1 MIVETA
7 DFDYEQR
14 LVDRI
19 ALKEI
24 IRALPYRQKDVILRR
39 YVHGETLDEVGGRHD
54 ITRERTRQVEIQAL
68 KKLKEFARRR
78 RRPLPQPAPPP
89 PPKPAKPVVKKPP
102 EDKRAIFERELQA
115 LRRAI
120 HNPYADYQVPQ
131 PQPAPTPQ
139 PSPAPFWSRPY
150 VPPPPPLYKFAQH
163 ELEAI
168 AAEALKQFLN
178 IRRPA
183 YVGTPYLGE
192 QASGVRFPRVG
203 GEVLRAVEAL
213 ANEIPLHAQL
223 SARRLDIP
231 PDADGASWA
240 TPEVALRVTHHPQ
253 SDMMFFHVTWT

>member
-7 DFDYEQR
+7 DYDYEQR

-24 IRALPYRQKDVILRR
+24 VRALPYRQKDVILRR
-39 YVHGETLDEVGGRHD
+39 YVHGETLEEVGGRHD
-54 ITRERTRQVEIQAL
+54 VTRERARQIELQAL
-68 KKLKEFARRR
+68 KRLKEFARRR
-78 RRPLPQPAPPP
+78 RRPLPLPTAPPA
-89 PPKPAKPVVKKPP
+89 PKPAKPVIQKPP
-102 EDKRAIFERELQA
+102 EDKKAIFARELRS

-120 HNPYADYQVPQ
+120 PEPRPAPPQ
-131 PQPAPTPQ
+131 PQPP
-139 PSPAPFWSRPY
+139 PFWSRPY

-163 ELEAI
+163 ELETI
-168 AAEALKQFLN
+168 AADALKQFLN

-192 QASGVRFPRVG
+192 RASGVRFPRIG

-253 SDMMFFHVTWT
+253 SDLMFFHVTWT